1 MKILKDLFL
10 KVGGESLRGD
20 GMKSVLHHRRNEI
33 MKKKRKKKE
42 NKSRGLVDM
51 KVLKNRNRNRNRN
64 HLSNVYSRTKKD
76 FFYDLNLN
84 INIFHILIFLFLF
97 LFLLQLLLYVI
108 DSAGGDN
115 GGSGGNEPAAD
126 LRALWKELKLYDE
139 DLLKKPAM
147 IFANKSDLH
156 C

>member
-1 MKILKDLFL
+1 MI
-10 KVGGESLRGD
+10 S
-20 GMKSVLHHRRNEI
+20 
-33 MKKKRKKKE
+33 
-42 NKSRGLVDM
+42 
-51 KVLKNRNRNRNRN
+51 
-64 HLSNVYSRTKKD
+64 
-76 FFYDLNLN
+76 
-84 INIFHILIFLFLF
+84 LFLF
-97 LFLLQLLLYVI
+97 LFSFFLQLLLYVI